1 MEEKVKVWW
10 DEKDGIGRFIATDEI
25 TEDIITKVEEMFFKL
40 AEEHDKTDWLIDLR
54 EFSKL
59 PSSHARKRIFD
70 LMKHHAVRKV
80 AVITS
85 KIAIRVVTNFVL
97 VASGKTADT
106 KFFSNEE
113 EALKWLKK
121 RWVRR

>member
-1 MEEKVKVWW
+1 MEEKVRIWW
-10 DEKDGIGRFIATDEI
+10 DEKEEIGRCIATDEI
-25 TEDIITKVEEMFFKL
+25 TNDMMTKIEEMFFKL
-40 AEEHDKTDWLIDLR
+40 AEEHDIIDWLLDLR

-59 PSSHARKRIFD
+59 PSSHVRKRLSG
-70 LMKHHAVRKV
+70 LMKQQHTVGKV

-85 KIAIRVVTNFVL
+85 KLAIRVTTNFVL
-97 VASGKTADT
+97 VASGKTADA

-121 RWVRR
+121 GG

>member
-1 MEEKVKVWW
+1 MEEKVKIWW
-10 DEKDGIGRFIATDEI
+10 DEKEGIGRFMATDEI
-25 TEDIITKVEEMFFKL
+25 TEDMITKIEEVFFKI
-40 AEEHDKTDWLIDLR
+40 AEEHDKTDWSIDLR

-59 PSSHARKRIFD
+59 PSSHARKRMSD
-70 LMKHHAVRKV
+70 HMKHYAVRKI

-85 KIAIRVVTNFVL
+85 KIAIRVATNFVL
-97 VASGKTADT
+97 VASGKTADI

-121 RWVRR
+121 GG